1 MYSYVLFISLSQS
14 SPTGFPT
21 SKPSD
26 SPSFK
31 VSNNTLYK
39 NIRIISQM
47 MHALILFKQFNDMCL
62 LHSPPYRE
70 YQVRRLVHFH
80 IISYKKKMHLHLYYS
95 SFVIISHSIH
105 GIFIP
110 SRANV
115 PLHLTGQHYSHPPV
129 QAYLGNRLQFQV
141 SLQHSVQ
148 IQAVNHLKLL
158 PCHTGQHY
166 SQAQTPASL
175 VNHLQFQVSLQHSV
189 QVQVVSH
196 LRIHLYQLPLAPFRV
211 KLHHY
216 QEYHHQFRVNLRLS
230 AQVQAVSHL

>member
-1 MYSYVLFISLSQS
+1 
-14 SPTGFPT
+14 
-21 SKPSD
+21 
-26 SPSFK
+26 
-31 VSNNTLYK
+31 
-39 NIRIISQM
+39 
-47 MHALILFKQFNDMCL
+47 
-62 LHSPPYRE
+62 
-70 YQVRRLVHFH
+70 
-80 IISYKKKMHLHLYYS
+80 MHLHLHYS

-105 GIFIP
+105 GIFIH

-148 IQAVNHLKLL
+148 IQAVNHLRIL

-189 QVQVVSH
+189 QIQAVNH
-196 LRIHLYQLPLAPFRV
+196 LRILPCHTGQHLSPARAQASLISHL
-211 KLHHY
+211 
-216 QEYHHQFRVNLRLS
+216 QFQVSLRLS
-230 AQVQAVSHL
+230 VRLQAFL